1 MSKKLNLSEDI
12 LFMAFRYALGR
23 TTYVV
28 SEIVETLTEQWDNLS
43 HSTQLLI
50 ISEIKDAIDSDNA
63 GHEMDKSK
71 WMEVYNL
78 QRISKERFDQGKI
91 EFAKKDN

>member
-1 MSKKLNLSEDI
+1 
-12 LFMAFRYALGR
+12 MAFRYALGR

-28 SEIVETLTEQWDNLS
+28 SEVVEILIEQWDNLS
-43 HSTQLLI
+43 HYTQLLI
-50 ISEIKDAIDSDNA
+50 ISEIKDAIDSNNA

-78 QRISKERFDQGKI
+78 QSMPNERFDQGKI